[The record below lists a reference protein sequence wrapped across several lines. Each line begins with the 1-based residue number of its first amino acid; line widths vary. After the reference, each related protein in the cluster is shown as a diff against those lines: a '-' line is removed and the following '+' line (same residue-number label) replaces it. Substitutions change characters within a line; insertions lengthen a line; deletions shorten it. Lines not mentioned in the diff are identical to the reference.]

1 MKRMLI
7 NATQREELRVA
18 IVDGQNLYDLDIEI
32 PSREQK
38 KANIYKGRITR
49 VEPSLEACFVD
60 YGAER
65 HGFLPLKEI
74 AREYFNPNAEG
85 KSNIRELLKE
95 GQEIIVQVE
104 KEERGNKGAAL
115 TTFISLAGRYMVLMP
130 NNPRAGGVSRRIE
143 GEDRQALK
151 EAMEH
156 LNVPDEMGLI
166 VRTAGMGRDA
176 EELQWDLDYLLQLWK
191 SISAAANSQK
201 APFLIYQESKLFIR
215 ALRDY
220 LRNDIGEIL
229 IDEESLFKDAR
240 DFVQQVM
247 PNNLRKLKLYQDP
260 TPLFSRYQIETQIE
274 SIFERNVRLPSGG
287 SIVIDQTEALT
298 AIDINSSKA
307 TKGSDIEETAFNTN
321 LEAATEI
328 ARQLRIRDAGG
339 LIVIDFIDMD
349 SPRHQREVE
358 ERLKDALKADRARV
372 QIGRISRFGLLE
384 MSRQRLRPS
393 LGEATQIVCPRCEGH
408 GHIRS
413 VESLAL
419 STLRLIEEHAMK
431 ENTGQVLVQAPPSVA
446 NFLLNEKRASIVE
459 IELRHSVHV
468 VVVADD
474 KLETPHLE
482 ITRIREAD
490 MGEHS
495 KPSYER
501 TTPVLATPLPKMGQM
516 LGSGEQPL
524 VTGVVPASPA
534 PIRDETPD
542 ATPVAQP
549 ARQPAAAAKPSG
561 GFFSRLFGALFG
573 GGSAQPTPAA
583 QPATSPRRDES
594 RPGGRNE
601 RNGRRDERRGEG
613 RGKSGDPQRQG
624 PRNKD
629 NAPQGKGQQQA
640 KGNKAQGQPQGKGQ
654 QAEDKNRQKDTQ
666 PSQGRQG
673 GRNEQD
679 KNPQQAGNENRRQQ
693 QPRGERVPQ
702 ADKAEKVT
710 EKADKAATPAQPV
723 QPRAEKAPAQAP
735 VVDEKL
741 LVAGAAAATVAA
753 TTAEATAAT
762 SEVEN
767 TESVAADGTKEAGE
781 GGQRRRRGRR
791 GGRRRRRQ
799 EDGAQGASVDGAA
812 GADDLDDEEGEDN
825 TPITARDSDSVP
837 PVFDTAEAA
846 THAFKVEAPK
856 TEATRPAVESTDDD
870 DKVPSALTLPSL
882 PKLPPIPGSTAA
894 AQVTSVAISS
904 EPVATPAE
912 SADLRTTERRQTES
926 NAPLKNES
934 PAPAVATPVEATVP
948 AAPAVVEAKAEE
960 TKPVVAA
967 PAPTPAQEQPKP
979 TSELDAP
986 ARGLLPEASEPSKAV
1001 EPVIATAPVAAAE
1014 KAEVA
1019 TPHASTAEQSQA
1031 APAALAPVVARDAEK
1046 PVTVEVA
1053 KTEVKEVQAPTAD
1066 VKASVAPTAPAQEAP
1081 ATDAPK
1087 VSVQDAPAA
1096 DVQKA
1101 SEHGAPVEEASTA
1114 HATEAPNAQAP
1125 VAPAPEAPKAHAQ
1138 EAQVTQTPVVETP
1151 AAPVKQVASEK
1162 AADEAGHVE
1171 DESAKPVAAA
1181 PAASPEESASATA
1194 SVTPKSPEASNV
1206 SHVSHTPASSSEKSG
1221 WTPPTQGDLLT
1232 RPRHES
1238 HGGDSSPRDAQ
1249 S

>member
-65 HGFLPLKEI
+65 HGFLPLKEVS
-74 AREYFNPNAEG
+74 REYFNPNAEG

-156 LNVPDEMGLI
+156 LQVPDDMGLI

-229 IDEESLFKDAR
+229 IDEESLYNDAR

-446 NFLLNEKRASIVE
+446 NFMLNEKRASIVE

-501 TTPVLATPLPKMGQM
+501 TTPTVATALPKMGQA

-524 VTGVVPASPA
+524 VTGVVPSTPA
-534 PIRDETPD
+534 PLRDDETE
-542 ATPVAQP
+542 
-549 ARQPAAAAKPSG
+549 AAAAPVQTRSAAPAPAPAPSSG
-561 GFFSRLFGALFG
+561 GFFSRLFGSLFG
-573 GGSAQPTPAA
+573 GGTPAA
-583 QPATSPRRDES
+583 PTAQPAATPRRDET
-594 RPGGRNE
+594 RQGQGGGRNDRNE
-601 RNGRRDERRGEG
+601 RNGRRDERRGNEG
-613 RGKSGDPQRQG
+613 RGKGNEQR
-624 PRNKD
+624 
-629 NAPQGKGQQQA
+629 APQGQRKDNSQQQA
-640 KGNKAQGQPQGKGQ
+640 RGQQPKGGNKQQGRGE
-654 QAEDKNRQKDTQ
+654 QARQNEDKQQGRQKDPQ
-666 PSQGRQG
+666 QAQG
-673 GRNEQD
+673 GRQPRQEQAT
-679 KNPQQAGNENRRQQ
+679 QGENRRQQ
-693 QPRGERVPQ
+693 PPRGERQPQ
-702 ADKAEKVT
+702 GEKT
-710 EKADKAATPAQPV
+710 ERAATNAAV
-723 QPRAEKAPAQAP
+723 
-735 VVDEKL
+735 
-741 LVAGAAAATVAA
+741 AAATTQAVAPA
-753 TTAEATAAT
+753 SRTQAEKPSAPSVKPEDAALPSAEAPLAD
-762 SEVEN
+762 
-767 TESVAADGTKEAGE
+767 TEAMVAADANAPGTESAKDKDTE

-799 EDGAQGASVDGAA
+799 EDGAAAGAA
-812 GADDLDDEEGEDN
+812 VESGNAADDLDDEDSDDDVSAG
-825 TPITARDSDSVP
+825 TGRDSASVP
-837 PVFDTAEAA
+837 PMLDTAAA
-846 THAFKVEAPK
+846 AENAFAVEAPVGAMA
-856 TEATRPAVESTDDD
+856 TQPGEPADDEA
-870 DKVPSALTLPSL
+870 VPSALTLPSL
-882 PKLPPIPGSTAA
+882 PKLPPIPGAGTPAASHAA
-894 AQVTSVAISS
+894 AS
-904 EPVATPAE
+904 EATTPAD
-912 SADLRTTERRQTES
+912 SADSRTTERRQTES
-926 NAPLKNES
+926 DAPLKS
-934 PAPAVATPVEATVP
+934 APVSGSAPVP
-948 AAPAVVEAKAEE
+948 AAAPASVTHAEAKATEASAAEPAVEAKRA
-960 TKPVVAA
+960 PAAAVAA
-967 PAPTPAQEQPKP
+967 TEPTASMAPAAAEAEQAPAEATTPTA
-979 TSELDAP
+979 TVSSLDTP
-986 ARGLLPEASEPSKAV
+986 ARGLLPEATEAPSSEDKPKAAHSQA
-1001 EPVIATAPVAAAE
+1001 ESAATASPVTQPSAAEPVAAS
-1014 KAEVA
+1014 A
-1019 TPHASTAEQSQA
+1019 T
-1031 APAALAPVVARDAEK
+1031 
-1046 PVTVEVA
+1046 
-1053 KTEVKEVQAPTAD
+1053 
-1066 VKASVAPTAPAQEAP
+1066 
-1081 ATDAPK
+1081 
-1087 VSVQDAPAA
+1087 VS
-1096 DVQKA
+1096 
-1101 SEHGAPVEEASTA
+1101 APVEPSTSA
-1114 HATEAPNAQAP
+1114 AEDADAT
-1125 VAPAPEAPKAHAQ
+1125 
-1138 EAQVTQTPVVETP
+1138 
-1151 AAPVKQVASEK
+1151 
-1162 AADEAGHVE
+1162 
-1171 DESAKPVAAA
+1171 
-1181 PAASPEESASATA
+1181 AASAASAPRSVPASAT
-1194 SVTPKSPEASNV
+1194 PKSSDASNV
-1206 SHVSHTPASSSEKSG
+1206 SPVSHGGAAKPVSTPA
-1221 WTPPTQGDLLT
+1221 QGDLLT
-1232 RPRHES
+1232 RPRQEP
-1238 HGGDSSPRDAQ
+1238 HGEQ
-1249 S
+1249 